1 MNSGYFS
8 EKLNKILEP
17 ISDNYFLE
25 KLKINFHVDLDR
37 NNLKNK
43 TIYYHGSVITKNVMV
58 LDVVLYDL
66 YHENGESDS
75 LIFRIKKTILEEIL
89 FYWI

>member
-1 MNSGYFS
+1 MNSGHFS

-43 TIYYHGSVITKNVMV
+43 TIYYHGNVITKNIMI

-66 YHENGESDS
+66 YH
-75 LIFRIKKTILEEIL
+75 
-89 FYWI
+89 